1 MCSELYLV
9 ANLDGGVVPGEII
22 TNTAFITASTD
33 LESGDNEA
41 IWEGQAG
48 ERHVNLSVDKY
59 RNWGLLVPGGEIHY
73 SISFHNGGNVNND
86 CTVNILDLSFMGARY
101 TFSCGDPG
109 WDAKADINNDCTVN
123 ILDLAVTGGSFQKSC
138 PVPWPESKLFPVI
151 KSRWRYLLMSLP
163 TFSLFNPTWKAF
175 GDPP

>member
-86 CTVNILDLSFMGARY
+86 CTVNILDL
-101 TFSCGDPG
+101 
-109 WDAKADINNDCTVN
+109 
-123 ILDLAVTGGSFQKSC
+123 AVTGGSFQKSC

-151 KSRWRYLLMSLP
+151 KSRWRYLLTSLP